1 MADDRLD
8 HWLSAN
14 ASMAVGSLTGPQLDT
29 APFQPLPNTFD
40 PNVMMNPTTAPSPFS
55 TQQWDMGSMQVDW
68 NAPPPVQFNGDVV
81 FPGVI
86 EGGQENSDEYW
97 NALIDGESTCPSG
110 YG

>member
-1 MADDRLD
+1 MTDDRLD

-29 APFQPLPNTFD
+29 APFQPLPNAFD

-68 NAPPPVQFNGDVV
+68 NQPAPVQFGNGSDMV
-81 FPGVI
+81 FPGVPI

-97 NALIDGESTCPSG
+97 NALIDGEFISG
-110 YG
+110 

>member
-1 MADDRLD
+1 MANNRLD

-68 NAPPPVQFNGDVV
+68 NAPPPVQFGGDVV
-81 FPGVI
+81 FPVI

-97 NALIDGESTCPSG
+97 NALIDGKSIMLCPCV
-110 YG
+110 